1 MNITINVRGE
11 EMTPLRVLRTPMPL
25 VIAIRLTLL
34 PLAGL
39 AAAPIYAAAQYDIAA
54 GGLDNA
60 LNQYAA
66 RSGITLSA
74 DASLTRGKHSPGL
87 HGSFETEEGLR
98 RLLNGSGLRL
108 KPLGKNAGPRSPLLT
123 VQTPPSPSSGT
134 GLATRARMMSLN
146 TPAPATLSVGRI
158 SPKPEPPRY
167 AKC

>member
-1 MNITINVRGE
+1 
-11 EMTPLRVLRTPMPL
+11 MTPLRVLRTPMPL

-98 RLLNGSGLRL
+98 RLLNGL
-108 KPLGKNAGPRSPLLT
+108 
-123 VQTPPSPSSGT
+123 
-134 GLATRARMMSLN
+134 
-146 TPAPATLSVGRI
+146 
-158 SPKPEPPRY
+158 
-167 AKC
+167 

>member
-1 MNITINVRGE
+1 
-11 EMTPLRVLRTPMPL
+11 MTPLRVLRKPMPL
-25 VIAIRLTLL
+25 VMAIRLSLL

-39 AAAPIYAAAQYDIAA
+39 AAAPVFAAAQYDIAA
-54 GGLDNA
+54 GELDHA

-108 KPLGKNAGPRSPLLT
+108 AAGQERLDPGAGARVRQCRIHPHRRR
-123 VQTPPSPSSGT
+123 
-134 GLATRARMMSLN
+134 GLAWRRARKRCL
-146 TPAPATLSVGRI
+146 
-158 SPKPEPPRY
+158 
-167 AKC
+167 

>member
-1 MNITINVRGE
+1 
-11 EMTPLRVLRTPMPL
+11 MTPLRVLRKPMPL
-25 VIAIRLTLL
+25 VMAIRLSLL

-39 AAAPIYAAAQYDIAA
+39 AAAPVFAAAQYDITA
-54 GGLDNA
+54 GELDHA

-108 KPLGKNAGPRSPLLT
+108 KPLGKNVWTRSWIPRPSL
-123 VQTPPSPSSGT
+123 QNPPSPSSGT
-134 GLATRARMMSLN
+134 GLATRAKMMSLS
-146 TPAPATLSVGRI
+146 TPAPAT
-158 SPKPEPPRY
+158 
-167 AKC
+167 